1 MSTGTTTGVWNSI
14 SCVAFQLSRYLECSV
29 SGSRHVCLAQCC
41 VSSIQ
46 MKFSVFSTRRWTAD
60 VLRHRVNMAE
70 PKSPAVVKR
79 CVLCQGSVV
88 CFFPVCCKGPLCVRG
103 EPAEWRS
110 WDPLHSWEE
119 TPPIESTEA
128 ECAGLNET
136 GAKGF
141 VSGSLPSSSPRI
153 PGNQV
158 WLLGPACREK
168 TTQRRLYFSS
178 GVQHHG
184 SLWEQRWLRMC
195 GPVWS

>member
-1 MSTGTTTGVWNSI
+1 
-14 SCVAFQLSRYLECSV
+14 
-29 SGSRHVCLAQCC
+29 
-41 VSSIQ
+41 
-46 MKFSVFSTRRWTAD
+46 
-60 VLRHRVNMAE
+60 MAE
-70 PKSPAVVKR
+70 PESPAVVKHS
-79 CVLCQGSVV
+79 VLCQGSVV

-141 VSGSLPSSSPRI
+141 VSGSLPSSSARI

-158 WLLGPACREK
+158 
-168 TTQRRLYFSS
+168 
-178 GVQHHG
+178 
-184 SLWEQRWLRMC
+184 
-195 GPVWS
+195 